1 MGSVPRAPAWPV
13 PPELVSGVVDF
24 RSTVVSKGF
33 SALAIVTQDLLS
45 GFERPSVAARSLNSW
60 IWWSAPR
67 ELGSEQSWTT
77 GL

>member
-24 RSTVVSKGF
+24 RSTAVSKGF
-33 SALAIVTQDLLS
+33 SALAVVTKDLLS
-45 GFERPSVAARSLNSW
+45 GFERPSSREARSFPFLVGM
-60 IWWSAPR
+60 WSAR
-67 ELGSEQSWTT
+67 A